1 MKTTD
6 YGEVL
11 LTSDEVFKAIYSGKI
26 TDLNSVILDDLEE
39 IIKFNTA
46 TKINFDKLSELST
59 YSEPTESVKEYD
71 QKNQKNWFMPDEY
84 KNLDIEEFLV
94 NVCPKQNHER
104 LTEELKLFRQHDMLD
119 VLRYLKYFVDTMRK
133 HNIVWGV
140 GRGSSVASYCLYLIG
155 VHKIDSIKYKLD
167 IKEFLK

>member
-59 YSEPTESVKEYD
+59 YSEPTESVEEYD

>member
-104 LTEELKLFRQHDMLD
+104 LIEELKLFRQHDMLD

>member
-59 YSEPTESVKEYD
+59 YSEPTESVEEYD

-84 KNLDIEEFLV
+84 KNMDIEEFLI

-104 LTEELKLFRQHDMLD
+104 LIEELKLFRQHDMLD